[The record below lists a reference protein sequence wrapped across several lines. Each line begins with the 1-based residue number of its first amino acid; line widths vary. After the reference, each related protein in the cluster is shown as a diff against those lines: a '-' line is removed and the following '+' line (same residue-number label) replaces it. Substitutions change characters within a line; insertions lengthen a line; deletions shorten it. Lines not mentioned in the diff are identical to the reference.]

1 MRTMKFRLT
10 GLVAIALASF
20 AMSGHAKGTWE
31 TTLQARDIDQDGVT
45 DAYFDSTLNI
55 TWLKDWNYAKS
66 TGYVGANDSGGMSWL
81 SAKTWAE
88 NLSIGGYSDWRL
100 PKMTPVN
107 GVSFNYTSS
116 QDGTTDQGYAN
127 AGVGWGL
134 ANEIGHLYYVSLG
147 HSKFSPENYQ
157 GNSDN
162 RPFQN
167 MTASSM
173 YWINHENEPDPSRA
187 SRFWLGYG
195 EQSSAVKTIQLYAV
209 AVRNGDVTAA
219 VPEPQTYA
227 MLLAGLGLI
236 AGVARR
242 RSKLA

>member
-1 MRTMKFRLT
+1 MKIRLA

-20 AMSGHAKGTWE
+20 AVSGQAKGTWE

-45 DAYFDSTLNI
+45 DAYFDSTLNV

-66 TGYVGANDSGGMSWL
+66 TGYAGANGSGGMSWL

-107 GVSFNYTSS
+107 GVSFNYAFT
-116 QDGTTDQGYAN
+116 QDGTSDQGYAN
-127 AGVGWGL
+127 TGVGWGL
-134 ANEIGHLYYVSLG
+134 ASEIGHLYYVSLG
-147 HSKFSPENYQ
+147 HSKFSPENYP

-167 MTASSM
+167 MFAGSM
-173 YWINHENEPDPSRA
+173 YWIDHEDAPNPSRA
-187 SRFWLGYG
+187 FRFWLGYG
-195 EQSSAVKTIQLYAV
+195 EQSSSVKELQFAAV
-209 AVRNGDVTAA
+209 AVRDGDVAA

-227 MLLAGLGLI
+227 LMLAGLGLI
-236 AGVARR
+236 AGIARR
-242 RSKLA
+242 RTKQQ